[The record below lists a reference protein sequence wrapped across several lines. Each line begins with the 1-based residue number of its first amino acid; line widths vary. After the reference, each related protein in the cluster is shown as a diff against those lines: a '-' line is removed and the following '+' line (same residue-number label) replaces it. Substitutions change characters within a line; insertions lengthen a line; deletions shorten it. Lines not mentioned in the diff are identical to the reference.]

1 MDDKYKYC
9 PRCGNI
15 EIYDF
20 KYCQFCLKDISFF
33 DRNKESKKAILIK
46 TDIDLQEP
54 WEIDEPCD
62 LCGCTEELYRHIWET
77 YVDVPGNGNL
87 NREAHEAL
95 KADRL
100 AFFHKGGIAA
110 KIEAD
115 RIAASEPVRCP
126 KCHSTSIST
135 TTKGLSAG
143 KAVAGA
149 VVAGAAGAVVG
160 AVHGSGNVVNICAK
174 CGHKWEPGK

>member
-77 YVDVPGNGNL
+77 YVDVPKNENL

-135 TTKGLSAG
+135 QSGFATGG
-143 KAVAGA
+143 AVAGA
-149 VVAGAAGAVVG
+149 VIAGTAGALIGG
-160 AVHGSGNVVNICAK
+160 KGGNKMINVCQK
-174 CGHKWEPGK
+174 CGHKWEPGAK

>member
-54 WEIDEPCD
+54 WEINEPCD
-62 LCGCTEELYRHIWET
+62 LCGCTEDLYRHIWET
-77 YVDVPGNGNL
+77 YVDIPGNGNL

-110 KIEAD
+110 KIEAEE
-115 RIAASEPVRCP
+115 RAASEPVRCP
-126 KCHSTSIST
+126 KCRSTSIST
-135 TTKGLSAG
+135 QSGFATGG
-143 KAVAGA
+143 AVAGA
-149 VVAGAAGAVVG
+149 VIAGTAGALIGG
-160 AVHGSGNVVNICAK
+160 KGGNKMINVCQK
-174 CGHKWEPGK
+174 CGHKWEPGAK

>member
-15 EIYDF
+15 EIFDHN
-20 KYCQFCLKDISFF
+20 KYCQYCLKDVPIF
-33 DRNKESKKAILIK
+33 DRKERKKALLVK
-46 TDIDLQEP
+46 TDIDVRHA

-62 LCGCTEELYRHIWET
+62 LDGCTEELYRHIWET
-77 YVDVPGNGNL
+77 YVNVAGNENF

-100 AFFHKGGIAA
+100 AFFRNGGITA

-115 RIAASEPVRCP
+115 ERAASEPVRCP
-126 KCHSTSIST
+126 KCRSTSIST
-135 TTKGLSAG
+135 QSGFATGG
-143 KAVAGA
+143 AVAGA
-149 VVAGAAGAVVG
+149 IIAGTAGALIGG
-160 AVHGSGNVVNICAK
+160 KGGNKMINVCQK